1 MPENKKEP
9 SFLESLFDILEFLA
23 ECFLVVFLLV
33 TFVCRQVTVDGA
45 SMNDTLRHQDRLAVW
60 TFLYE
65 PQPEDIVI
73 ITHGAKIDKM
83 LIKRVIAVG
92 GQRISVNY
100 DTNEVFVDGIL
111 LHEDYIKGKTIKPSM
126 PIKNTDF
133 VIPDGYVFVMGDNRE
148 NSTDSRSALVDNIPV
163 QNIIG
168 KAFFRLTPLPD
179 FGTIQ

>member
-1 MPENKKEP
+1 
-9 SFLESLFDILEFLA
+9 
-23 ECFLVVFLLV
+23 
-33 TFVCRQVTVDGA
+33 
-45 SMNDTLRHQDRLAVW
+45 
-60 TFLYE
+60 
-65 PQPEDIVI
+65 
-73 ITHGAKIDKM
+73 
-83 LIKRVIAVG
+83 VG

-148 NSTDSRSALVDNIPV
+148 NSTDSRSALVDIIPV

-179 FGTIQ
+179 FGTVQ